1 MDSSGVF
8 VNSGGSSSASSID
21 DDWSQRANSSSTN
34 AYAPTTGHQH
44 RTTSTSS
51 NRMSTSSIFSIKKT
65 SSRLF
70 GGGGGGSNSANNS
83 AYNVVIPDNA
93 SSDVSSMDSASIL
106 SDPNPG
112 FYNSSSLNDG
122 QHLPQSGSSYSL
134 GSSTN
139 MVSAPTG
146 PGSTGGRRAPRLA
159 SLQKTQT
166 NRSISSVSTKLDGPQ
181 NGHGRSMSTYSLQTH
196 PTSASSMNTNVNPM
210 HHLPH
215 PHHSHHHHS
224 LSRKPTT
231 ASVMSKSS
239 AFSDIS
245 TTSNMPAATTGSGNQ
260 LSVVLEKPSLNIE
273 IDRMFRELME
283 RRDFRSLPAQ
293 AKQEMIN
300 YSSDKK
306 WMLVYQDLLHEQ
318 NKRQKHGITTT
329 NETSPDFYAREL
341 YSKSITSE
349 QLRNLWVSLRT
360 EPIDWVNRF
369 IIDFQGDTLLSTFL
383 GKVQDQIQL
392 DNSIYDIND
401 EIFEK
406 EFNTIK
412 ALKCLMNL
420 KSGAERVKDPQSV
433 YKYVSALTGS
443 LLSPKLITRKFAA
456 DALTFT
462 IAYYCQ
468 TNQADH
474 ATYHKFLRAFDN
486 MAQKPY
492 LEFDSSTNNLVHPTS
507 SQGANTNGGTPK
519 KRQLIRKPPPPTT
532 YKRFELWIKYV
543 ERTFDGR
550 GKYLNSLVGASEEL
564 RSQMI
569 GNPGGS
575 LHPLPNGTTSDSQ
588 LYEYAL
594 GTMLLINTLIAHGF
608 DFRLRMR
615 MRSEF
620 IAADLNNLI
629 TRFSELQ
636 YPQLNDQINQYYAL
650 AETDEQEYKSHEKID
665 MTLDFQDPVAL
676 ISSLWKDV
684 KGTTAQEFFV
694 STIQN
699 LYMAEAERKDDKDE
713 MVKSL
718 RVING
723 IMQNIA
729 STPTSSEDAAMGIA
743 INKLFSSMTTD
754 DMYRKAISELK
765 LHKKEAEEAKAERD
779 EMSRQLSLGAEGLIH
794 SLSNEV
800 REQETVLVRTRR
812 MNEEL
817 TQELED
823 LKRKHLYEK
832 QQQELEMRELL
843 IMMNNVNNG
852 NDGSIIESKKE
863 GGQIKIKTN
872 NAKLIET
879 LQKNIH
885 RQKAEYRLANKKYGT
900 TVEPSSRLRALRD
913 QMGDIANMA
922 RELEMTDFENY
933 NPSERE
939 RIQEVESEEDEE
951 KQTMPDTVFTPVP
964 MAPPRAV
971 RNDDLDKL
979 DSLRKKLSSLQ
990 SESNDIMK
998 YNHSAMYNK
1007 QKYLAMERLREL
1019 ENNFK
1024 NFNIDF
1030 TMQEPGSPRDQV
1042 DPLMKQRIQE
1052 ELEAVE
1058 VLKYELE
1065 KKLSDM
1071 KNMPPTPKKDKRYST
1086 MYLDSKNPLERL
1098 EEKYAKGKKEIDY
1111 EGELHYSSPTR
1122 APMNINK
1129 SKGMDPKFLS
1139 ELASKVGKSEPIPSP
1154 VTPKVEDIEDEIDD
1168 DVFEDSKEDLEVQ
1181 SNIPPPPPPPLP
1193 PSLGGAPPPPPP
1205 PLPPSLGGAPAPA
1218 AAPPPPPPPPPPPL
1232 PPSLGGGPGKG
1243 APPPPPLPPS
1253 LGGTPGGPPPPPP
1266 PPFPLLGGNAAP
1278 ILSLAVPAMPA
1289 LPFENFPRP
1298 KKKMKQLHWEK
1309 VDTTENSF
1317 WHEESGISKS
1327 QNLAEEMQ
1335 ERGIFDEIEQI
1346 FAAKEIKKLAPKKK
1360 DEIDKISFISRDMS
1374 QQFGINLHSFNN
1386 LPAETVVEKILTCS
1400 RDVTTNSAV
1409 LEFLGK
1415 DSIVEIPN
1423 NLAKNLA
1430 PYSTDYTAQ
1439 EIMKPEKD
1447 PSELQ
1452 KYDRIYL
1459 ELMYNLQ
1466 HYWKSRIRSL
1476 KVVQL
1481 YEKDYEDLVAK
1492 LREIDETIEGI
1503 KLSQQ
1508 LKPLFSII
1516 LTVGNYLNDT
1526 TKQAHGFKLN
1536 SLQRLSFM
1544 KDDRN
1549 SMTFLHYVEK
1559 IVRLQYPDVAGFL
1572 DELSKC
1578 VHTAKYSIESINTDC
1593 KAYIQSIKNTQ
1604 SSLDIGN
1611 LSDVTKFHP
1620 DDRVLKA
1627 VLPIMSRAQRKA
1639 ELLSDQVAYTMKEF
1653 ETTMRYFGEDPSD
1666 TFVKNSFISKFSNF
1680 INDYKKAQRENI
1692 QREEELRLY
1701 EQRKKLLEVPKKT
1714 QQGRKDEIEK
1724 DDNVMDSLLEKLKT
1738 AAPTRSEGTSARK
1751 RALMRKQ
1758 ILEKKNGSNTIIAT
1772 PADTSV
1778 DDIVDEDSF
1787 TNDNIDSKVSEVNET
1802 ENPEDVGSRAR
1813 QLLQELR
1820 SSNAQQDS
1828 PEKLSAAQMLRQK
1841 RLQKKL
1847 SVIDVSQED
1856 ISTIDDSTLE
1866 APNSD

>member
-1 MDSSGVF
+1 MRKKSVDSLGVLL
-8 VNSGGSSSASSID
+8 NSGGSSSASSID
-21 DDWSQRANSSSTN
+21 EDWSQRVSSSTN
-34 AYAPTTGHQH
+34 
-44 RTTSTSS
+44 
-51 NRMSTSSIFSIKKT
+51 
-65 SSRLF
+65 
-70 GGGGGGSNSANNS
+70 
-83 AYNVVIPDNA
+83 
-93 SSDVSSMDSASIL
+93 SDVSSMDSASIL
-106 SDPNPG
+106 SDEG
-112 FYNSSSLNDG
+112 
-122 QHLPQSGSSYSL
+122 LPLSHAGSTYSL
-134 GSSTN
+134 GSGSST
-139 MVSAPTG
+139 MG
-146 PGSTGGRRAPRLA
+146 PGSGPGSTANNTASTGGRRAPRLA

-166 NRSISSVSTKLDGPQ
+166 NRSISSVSTKVD
-181 NGHGRSMSTYSLQTH
+181 NYRSYNSINNSSSNNSNN
-196 PTSASSMNTNVNPM
+196 TSASAMNTNINPM
-210 HHLPH
+210 HHHPH
-215 PHHSHHHHS
+215 PHHHS
-224 LSRKPTT
+224 LSRKPT
-231 ASVMSKSS
+231 SGSIMSKSS
-239 AFSDIS
+239 TFSDAPSMS
-245 TTSNMPAATTGSGNQ
+245 TTNNISNAHNAPMGSGNQ
-260 LSVVLEKPSLNIE
+260 LSIILEKPSLNIE

-283 RRDFRSLPAQ
+283 RRDFRSLPAL

-300 YSSDKK
+300 YSPDKK
-306 WMLVYQDLLHEQ
+306 WMLVYQDLLAEQ
-318 NKRQKHGITTT
+318 KKRQKQKQGITTI

-341 YSKSITSE
+341 YSKSITSV
-349 QLRNLWVSLRT
+349 QLQNLWVSLRT

-369 IIDFQGDTLLSTFL
+369 IIEFQGDTLLSTFL

-401 EIFEK
+401 EIFDREL
-406 EFNTIK
+406 NTIK

-443 LLSPKLITRKFAA
+443 LLSPRIMTRRSAA

-474 ATYHKFLRAFDN
+474 ATYHKFLRAFDS

-492 LEFDSSTNNLVHPTS
+492 LEFDSSTNNLIHPSSSPSSTS
-507 SQGANTNGGTPK
+507 TSTTILGVPK
-519 KRQLIRKPPPPTT
+519 KRQLVRKPPPPTT
-532 YKRFELWIKYV
+532 YKRFELWIKFV
-543 ERTFDGR
+543 ERTLDGR

-569 GNPGGS
+569 GNPGSTLTSSG
-575 LHPLPNGTTSDSQ
+575 PNGSAASVTANLDNHI
-588 LYEYAL
+588 YEYSL
-594 GTMLLINTLIAHGF
+594 GTMLLINTLIAHGS
-608 DFRLRMR
+608 DFRVRMR

-629 TRFSELQ
+629 TKFNELQ
-636 YPQLNDQINQYYAL
+636 YPQLNEQINQYYAL
-650 AETDEQEYKSHEKID
+650 AEADEQEFKSHEKID

-676 ISSLWKDV
+676 VQSLWKDV
-684 KGTTAQEFFV
+684 QGTTAQEFFV

-699 LYMAEAERKDDKDE
+699 LYMAEAERKEDKDE

-723 IMQNIA
+723 IMQSIA
-729 STPTSSEDAAMGIA
+729 ATPTSNDDAALGIA
-743 INKLFSSMTTD
+743 MNRLFASMTTD
-754 DMYRKAISELK
+754 DMYRKAIEDLK
-765 LHKKEAEEAKAERD
+765 VYKKAAEEAQAERD

-823 LKRKHLYEK
+823 LKKKHLYEK

-843 IMMNNVNNG
+843 IMMNSVNNNS
-852 NDGSIIESKKE
+852 NDGSILESKKE
-863 GGQIKIKTN
+863 GGQLKIKTN
-872 NAKLIET
+872 NARLIET
-879 LQKNIH
+879 LQNNIH
-885 RQKAEYRLANKKYGT
+885 RQKAEYRLANKKFGT

-933 NPSERE
+933 QPENDHEEEEVFDQEEEEVDEAPSF
-939 RIQEVESEEDEE
+939 
-951 KQTMPDTVFTPVP
+951 VFKPVP
-964 MAPPRAV
+964 MAPPRPAKK
-971 RNDDLDKL
+971 DDLDKL

-1007 QKYLAMERLREL
+1007 QKYLAMERLKEL

-1030 TMQEPGSPRDQV
+1030 SMEEPVSPRDQV
-1042 DPLMKQRIQE
+1042 DSLTRQRIQD

-1058 VLKYELE
+1058 TLKAELE
-1065 KKLSDM
+1065 KKLTDM
-1071 KNMPPTPKKDKRYST
+1071 KNMPATPKKDNEKRFST
-1086 MYLDSKNPLERL
+1086 MYLDNKNPLQKL
-1098 EEKYAKGKKEIDY
+1098 EDKYSKGKKEIDY
-1111 EGELHYSSPTR
+1111 EGELISGSSSRTSAAASAAHPVKSQG
-1122 APMNINK
+1122 MNT
-1129 SKGMDPKFLS
+1129 KFLS
-1139 ELASKVGKSEPIPSP
+1139 ELTSKVGKSVPIPSP
-1154 VTPKVEDIEDEIDD
+1154 ITPKDD
-1168 DVFEDSKEDLEVQ
+1168 DDSKDELDLVGLPMDS
-1181 SNIPPPPPPPLP
+1181 SNLGAVPPPPPPLP
-1193 PSLGGAPPPPPP
+1193 PSLDGSASGA
-1205 PLPPSLGGAPAPA
+1205 LG
-1218 AAPPPPPPPPPPPL
+1218 APPPPPPPPPPPL
-1232 PPSLGGGPGKG
+1232 PPALGGSAKTGGP
-1243 APPPPPLPPS
+1243 APPPPPPLPPS
-1253 LGGTPGGPPPPPP
+1253 LGGPAGGTAPPPPPP
-1266 PPFPLLGGNAAP
+1266 PPFPIFGAKNVAP
-1278 ILSLAVPAMPA
+1278 VNSKSAPVYPA

-1317 WHEESGISKS
+1317 WHEESGVAKTHT
-1327 QNLAEEMQ
+1327 LAEEMQ
-1335 ERGIFDEIEQI
+1335 LKGIFDEIEQI

-1360 DEIDKISFISRDMS
+1360 DEIEKVTFISRDIT
-1374 QQFGINLHSFNN
+1374 QQFGINLHSFNT
-1386 LPAETVVEKILTCS
+1386 LSAEVVVEKILECS
-1400 RDVTTNSAV
+1400 PDVITNSAV

-1466 HYWKSRIRSL
+1466 HYWQSRIRSL

-1503 KLSQQ
+1503 KLSRQ

-1536 SLQRLSFM
+1536 SLARLSFM

-1559 IVRLQYPDVAGFL
+1559 IVRLQYPEVGGFL
-1572 DELSKC
+1572 DELAKC
-1578 VHTAKYSIESINTDC
+1578 LQTSKYSIEAINTDC
-1593 KAYIQSIKNTQ
+1593 KSYIQSIKNTQ

-1620 DDRVLKA
+1620 DDRILKV
-1627 VLPIMSRAQRKA
+1627 VLPVMSRAKRKA

-1653 ETTMRYFGEDPSD
+1653 ESTMRYFGEDPSD
-1666 TFVKNSFISKFSNF
+1666 SFVKNSFISKFANF
-1680 INDYKKAQRENI
+1680 ITDFKKAKLENI
-1692 QREEELRLY
+1692 QREEEVRLY
-1701 EQRKKLLEVPKKT
+1701 EQRKKLLEAPRKVHD
-1714 QQGRKDEIEK
+1714 GRKDGEDDNDK
-1724 DDNVMDSLLEKLKT
+1724 DNGNNVMDSLLEKLKT
-1738 AAPTRSEGTSARK
+1738 AAPTRSEGTSART

-1758 ILEKKNGSNTIIAT
+1758 ILEKKNVQNVQQQQPIAAVEMDET
-1772 PADTSV
+1772 V
-1778 DDIVDEDSF
+1778 DVEDSF
-1787 TNDNIDSKVSEVNET
+1787 SNENVDPKLTEVSAFVSET

-1820 SSNAQQDS
+1820 SNNNNSINNGSQQES
-1828 PEKLSAAQMLRQK
+1828 PEKVSAAQLLRQQ

-1847 SVIDVSQED
+1847 SVIEVS
-1856 ISTIDDSTLE
+1856 DDNDEPAT
-1866 APNSD
+1866 D